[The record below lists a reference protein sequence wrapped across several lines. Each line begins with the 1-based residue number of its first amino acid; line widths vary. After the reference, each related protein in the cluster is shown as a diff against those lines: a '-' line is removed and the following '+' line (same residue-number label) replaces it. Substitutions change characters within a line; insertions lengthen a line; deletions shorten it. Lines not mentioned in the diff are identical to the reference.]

1 MAFTENLQ
9 TLTPILS
16 TDHLI
21 VSRGDIVDNFNE
33 LNTYGTNSK
42 AGLMQIATS
51 GEMNTG
57 DGFGA
62 ITSDTLEDCE
72 FQYPLKYNNSFV
84 SVAFLSGNNTA
95 LASVEYV
102 DAVVTGGAVDLPAY
116 KAAVLDPAYLKR
128 GQSDTPTAD
137 NTHDL
142 GTGGYRWKNIYAVT
156 FNGTA
161 TQTEYA
167 DVAEK
172 YTCKDDVETG
182 DVIVISIEGDCD
194 TEMSTTECDPRV
206 IGVISEKPGYLMNK
220 KLDGPSVGLLGTLP
234 VKVTG
239 TCLKGDLLVT
249 SDIKGV
255 ARAAK
260 SPDEYAFK
268 LGYAIEGK
276 DTKEIALV
284 KSIIK

>member
-51 GEMNTG
+51 GEMNTA

-62 ITSDTLEDCE
+62 ITAATLKDSE
-72 FQYPLKYNNSFV
+72 FQNPFRYNNSFV
-84 SVAFLSGNNTA
+84 SVVSLSGDNTA

-102 DAVVTGGAVDLPAY
+102 DSIVAGAAVDLPAY
-116 KAAVLDPAYLKR
+116 KAGVLDPAYLKR
-128 GQSDTPTAD
+128 NQSDAPVSD
-137 NTHDL
+137 NDFDL
-142 GTGGYRWKNIYAVT
+142 GADGYRWTTIWAYT
-156 FNGTA
+156 FDGTA

-194 TEMSTTECDPRV
+194 TEMSTTECDHRV

-220 KLDGPSVGLLGTLP
+220 NLDGPSVGLLGTLP

>member
-84 SVAFLSGNNTA
+84 SVAFLSGNNT
-95 LASVEYV
+95 
-102 DAVVTGGAVDLPAY
+102 
-116 KAAVLDPAYLKR
+116 LDPAYLKR

-276 DTKEIALV
+276 DTEEIALV